1 MSTPLPSSTIGSGAI
16 YSPAGS
22 SSVPQQPRAAPIAH
36 FASLPNDGIGNEVLS
51 KKSQPSIPT
60 SGRLLAANSNYI
72 AYAVKK
78 GLVRVIDRQ
87 SAAKTLLRGHSD
99 QTRIVDAA
107 FFGTEGTAQRKEG
120 ISALWNQLCNNATAS
135 SDGGGG
141 NAPQHAPPEAASDL
155 LATVGGMKDSA
166 CVLIWKIKNGED
178 DNELEAE
185 KLFELRYPHA
195 TRIVWHPYNPNRFL
209 LLTRTYGEEEW
220 GSSPR
225 SVASIVDTSR
235 LKKTFKDGYA
245 LCECGDDKVLD
256 GAAQFFVSTN
266 ENTGANDVSWS
277 HVKDARHVITGH
289 DDGKVRLWDLTK
301 SDGSAVSCLHELD
314 VTSGMEESQDKRVT
328 RVLFLSQYENSDS
341 NESMTPPFIVGTDS
355 NQTITLWSGFPLNGD
370 APQRLRVF
378 RLADVDPSSLVSV
391 EMCPSPYRPPVS
403 SSSSPSVP
411 SSFLLLAE
419 RKKGLVH
426 ALHIDT
432 EWKKGTSS
440 VAVKGFDYVST
451 LNVVHPVYSFCIAPS
466 EESGV
471 SLQEE
476 KDVELCCIQSKA
488 VQVLTL
494 SAAMCA
500 APSKDAGGTER
511 GDLANGVTL
520 IDLPSE
526 VSDEEAIEDFE
537 DDYDMEGDAEYS
549 TNHSS
554 GIDDEDVDET
564 PAVVPTATAAEPN
577 AFSNWLG
584 ALANPIPAPV
594 PSAPAPA
601 PPVAAT
607 KVKSPTPPP
616 GLGFPSILPPLPSAP
631 EVADSQFLSPMQILS
646 GSENKAESTKKAK
659 KKKKE
664 SSKKAQTT
672 PAAPIAPVAIL
683 KREGPKK
690 EEATPTPVKSAPPQQ
705 TVDVDSSSN
714 GNDVEAIISS
724 YMKSHEAEMAAVIR
738 KTVASE
744 VETAVR
750 SNMKGV
756 EKAAEHAVQ
765 RALAAEGKFE
775 KKMEKQAKE
784 SAAMAAKEA
793 VAAMEAPI
801 VSSLHQ
807 VMREV
812 MIPAYESATRQMF
825 HQIST
830 SVEKGLAQRPANDAS
845 SSASLQAMSEQMM
858 KMAVAIQ
865 TLSNEVVEL
874 RGEVK
879 AGKKANAVAQ
889 QSQQTQTKTDVRAEI
904 VALCRSNRFEE
915 AFTKAVSASDGEVV
929 LFACKN
935 ADSSAVF
942 GGDSVGISQPILI
955 CLMQQLGAILV
966 STTDAADFKILLTWL
981 QEIAVTIDP
990 TDASIQRHVA
1000 SVVQQLLANIN
1011 SKMANCD
1018 HAFRRPLQTLM
1029 QVIRGLA
1036 L

>member
-16 YSPAGS
+16 YSPSGS
-22 SSVPQQPRAAPIAH
+22 SSSPQQPRAAPVAH
-36 FASLPNDGIGNEVLS
+36 FASLPNDGIGNVRE
-51 KKSQPSIPT
+51 KSPAIPT
-60 SGRLLAANSNYI
+60 SGRLLAANSKYI

-78 GLVRVIDRQ
+78 GLVRVIDRHT
-87 SAAKTLLRGHSD
+87 AAKTLLRGHAD
-99 QTRIVDAA
+99 ETRIVDAA

-120 ISALWNQLCNNATAS
+120 ISALWNQLCNNATTNN
-135 SDGGGG
+135 DGGGG
-141 NAPQHAPPEAASDL
+141 NAPQHAPPAAASDV

-166 CVLIWKIKNGED
+166 CVLIWKIKSSDDD
-178 DNELEAE
+178 DNDLEAE

-195 TRIVWHPYNPNRFL
+195 TRIVWHPFNPNRFL
-209 LLTRTYGEEEW
+209 LLTRTYDEGEW
-220 GSSPR
+220 DNSQR

-235 LKKTFKDGYA
+235 LNKTFKDGYA
-245 LCECGDDKVLD
+245 LCDCGDDKVLN
-256 GAAQFFVSTN
+256 GAAQFYVSAN

-277 HVKDARHVITGH
+277 HVKDARHVFTGH

-301 SDGSAVSCLHELD
+301 NDGSTVSCLHELD
-314 VTSGMEESQDKRVT
+314 VASGMEESSDKRVT
-328 RVLFLSQYENSDS
+328 RVLFLSQYESADSD
-341 NESMTPPFIVGTDS
+341 ESMTPPFIVGTDS
-355 NQTITLWSGFPLNGD
+355 NQTITLWSGFPSNGD

-378 RLADVDPSSLVSV
+378 RLADVDPTSLVSV

-403 SSSSPSVP
+403 SSSPSIP

-419 RKKGLVH
+419 RKKGCVH
-426 ALHIDT
+426 ALHLDT
-432 EWKKGTSS
+432 EWKEGSS
-440 VAVKGFDYVST
+440 TVVVKGFDYVST
-451 LNVVHPVYSFCIAPS
+451 LNVVHPVYSLCIAPT
-466 EESGV
+466 EESGA
-471 SLQEE
+471 SLEEE

-500 APSKDAGGTER
+500 APSKDVGGTER

-520 IDLPSE
+520 IDLPTE
-526 VSDEEAIEDFE
+526 VSDEEAFEDFE
-537 DDYDMEGDAEYS
+537 DEYEMEDEVEYS
-549 TNHSS
+549 TNHSG
-554 GIDDEDVDET
+554 GIDEDEDVEET
-564 PAVVPTATAAEPN
+564 PVVVPTATMAEPN

-584 ALANPIPAPV
+584 AIANPIPV
-594 PSAPAPA
+594 PSVPA
-601 PPVAAT
+601 PPVPAT

-616 GLGFPSILPPLPSAP
+616 GLGFPTILPPLPPAP
-631 EVADSQFLSPMQILS
+631 DVSDSQFLSPMQILS
-646 GSENKAESTKKAK
+646 GSENKAEPSKKAK
-659 KKKKE
+659 KKKE
-664 SSKKAQTT
+664 TAKKAST

-683 KREGPKK
+683 KREEPKK
-690 EEATPTPVKSAPPQQ
+690 EAVVAPIPQKSAAPQKK
-705 TVDVDSSSN
+705 VDVGSSSD
-714 GNDVEAIISS
+714 GNVEAVISS
-724 YMKSHEAEMAAVIR
+724 YMKSHEAEMATVIR
-738 KTVASE
+738 KAVASE

-750 SNMKGV
+750 SNMRGV
-756 EKAAEHAVQ
+756 EKAAEQAVQ
-765 RALAAEGKFE
+765 RALAADGKFE
-775 KKMEKQAKE
+775 KKLEKQAKE

-793 VAAMEAPI
+793 VAAMQAPI

-812 MIPAYESATRQMF
+812 MIPSYESATRQMF

-865 TLSNEVVEL
+865 TLSNEVLEL

-879 AGKKANAVAQ
+879 ARGKADAAAQ
-889 QSQQTQTKTDVRAEI
+889 QSQQTKTKPDVRGEI
-904 VALCRSNRFEE
+904 VHLCQLNRFEE
-915 AFTKAVSASDGEVV
+915 AFTKAVSASDGDIV
-929 LFACKN
+929 LFACKS

-966 STTDAADFKILLTWL
+966 TITDAADFKILLAWL

>member
-1 MSTPLPSSTIGSGAI
+1 MSTPLPSSTVGIGAT
-16 YSPAGS
+16 YSPSGS
-22 SSVPQQPRAAPIAH
+22 SSSNQQPRAAPVAH
-36 FASLPNDGIGNEVLS
+36 FASLPNDGIGNDVLARS
-51 KKSQPSIPT
+51 LPAITT

-78 GLVRVIDRQ
+78 GLVRVLDRR
-87 SAAKTLLRGHSD
+87 SAAKTLLRGHGD
-99 QTRIVDAA
+99 QTRIIDAA
-107 FFGTEGTAQRKEG
+107 FFGTEGTAQRNEG
-120 ISALWNQLCNNATAS
+120 ISALWNQLCNNAATN

-141 NAPQHAPPEAASDL
+141 NAPQHAPPAAASDV

-166 CVLIWKIKNGED
+166 CVLIWKIKSSADG
-178 DNELEAE
+178 NELEAE

-195 TRIVWHPYNPNRFL
+195 TRIVWHPFNPNRFL
-209 LLTRTYGEEEW
+209 LLTRTYGEEKW
-220 GSSPR
+220 GNSKR
-225 SVASIVDTSR
+225 SVASIVETSR
-235 LKKTFKDGYA
+235 LKTTLNEGHA
-245 LCECGDDKVLD
+245 VCECGDNNVLND
-256 GAAQFFVSTN
+256 AAQFFVSTK

-277 HVKDARHVITGH
+277 HVNDARHVITGH

-301 SDGSAVSCLHELD
+301 NDQSAVTCVHELD
-314 VTSGMEESQDKRVT
+314 VTSGMEESQDKSVT
-328 RVLFLSQYENSDS
+328 RVLFLSQYESVGSKDK
-341 NESMTPPFIVGTDS
+341 MTPPFIVGTDS
-355 NQTITLWSGFPLNGD
+355 NQKITLWSGFPSNGD
-370 APQRLRVF
+370 AALRLRVF
-378 RLADVDPSSLVSV
+378 KLGDVDPSSFVSV

-403 SSSSPSVP
+403 TSSPSIP

-419 RKKGLVH
+419 RKKSCVH
-426 ALHIDT
+426 ALHLDT

-451 LNVVHPVYSFCIAPS
+451 LNVVHPVYSFCIAPT
-466 EESGV
+466 EDSGA
-471 SLQEE
+471 SLGEE

-500 APSKDAGGTER
+500 VPSKDDGGTER

-526 VSDEEAIEDFE
+526 VSDDEAFEDFE
-537 DDYDMEGDAEYS
+537 DEYDMEDEVEYS
-549 TNHSS
+549 TNHSG
-554 GIDDEDVDET
+554 GIDDDDAEDT
-564 PAVVPTATAAEPN
+564 PVAPTATTAEPN

-584 ALANPIPAPV
+584 AIANPIPVPA
-594 PSAPAPA
+594 PSAPT
-601 PPVAAT
+601 PPVAAANG
-607 KVKSPTPPP
+607 KSPTPPP
-616 GLGFPSILPPLPSAP
+616 GLGFPYYSPPP

-646 GSENKAESTKKAK
+646 GSENKAEGSKKGKKKKDTTKKAP
-659 KKKKE
+659 
-664 SSKKAQTT
+664 T
-672 PAAPIAPVAIL
+672 PTAPIAPVAIL
-683 KREGPKK
+683 KREEPKK
-690 EEATPTPVKSAPPQQ
+690 QAAAPIPPPE
-705 TVDVDSSSN
+705 TVASSSA
-714 GNDVEAIISS
+714 GTEAIIST
-724 YMKSHEAEMAAVIR
+724 YMKSNEAEMAAVIR
-738 KTVASE
+738 SE
-744 VETAVR
+744 VETAVRSVIGSEIETAVR

-756 EKAAEHAVQ
+756 EKAAEQAVHH
-765 RALAAEGKFE
+765 ALAADGKLE

-784 SAAMAAKEA
+784 SAALAAKEA
-793 VAAMEAPI
+793 VAAMQAPI

-812 MIPAYESATRQMF
+812 MIPSYESATRQMF

-830 SVEKGLAQRPANDAS
+830 SVEKGLAQRPANDG

-858 KMAVAIQ
+858 KMAVVIQ
-865 TLSNEVVEL
+865 TLSNEVAEL

-879 AGKKANAVAQ
+879 TSGKANGAVQ
-889 QSQQTQTKTDVRAEI
+889 QTQQTQTKTDVRAEI
-904 VALCRSNRFEE
+904 VALCSSNKYEE
-915 AFTKAVSASDGEVV
+915 AFTKSVSASDGEVV
-929 LFACKN
+929 LFACKT
-935 ADSSAVF
+935 ADSAAVF

-990 TDASIQRHVA
+990 DDASIQRHVEA
-1000 SVVQQLLANIN
+1000 VVQQLLSNIN

>member
-16 YSPAGS
+16 YSPSGS
-22 SSVPQQPRAAPIAH
+22 SSSPQQPRAAPVAH
-36 FASLPNDGIGNEVLS
+36 FASLINDGIGNDVLA
-51 KKSQPSIPT
+51 KSHPAIPT
-60 SGRLLAANSNYI
+60 SGRLLAANSKYI

-78 GLVRVIDRQ
+78 GLVRVIDRHT
-87 SAAKTLLRGHSD
+87 AAKTLLRGHAD

-107 FFGTEGTAQRKEG
+107 FFGTEGTSQRKEG
-120 ISALWNQLCNNATAS
+120 ISALWNQLCNNATTS
-135 SDGGGG
+135 NDGGGG
-141 NAPQHAPPEAASDL
+141 NAPQHAPPAAASDV

-166 CVLIWKIKNGED
+166 CVLIWKIKSSDDD

-195 TRIVWHPYNPNRFL
+195 TRIVWHPFNPNRFL
-209 LLTRTYGEEEW
+209 LLTRTYDQGEW
-220 GSSPR
+220 GNSQR

-235 LKKTFKDGYA
+235 LNKTFKDGYA
-245 LCECGDDKVLD
+245 LCDCGDDKVLN
-256 GAAQFFVSTN
+256 GAAQFYVSAN
-266 ENTGANDVSWS
+266 ENTGANDVAWS

-301 SDGSAVSCLHELD
+301 NDGSTVSCVHELD
-314 VTSGMEESQDKRVT
+314 VTSGMEESPDKRVT
-328 RVLFLSQYENSDS
+328 RVLFLSQYESAVS

-355 NQTITLWSGFPLNGD
+355 NQTITLWSGFPSNGD

-378 RLADVDPSSLVSV
+378 RLADVDPTSLVSV
-391 EMCPSPYRPPVS
+391 EMCPSPYRPPVP
-403 SSSSPSVP
+403 SSSPLVP

-419 RKKGLVH
+419 RKKGCVH
-426 ALHIDT
+426 ALHLDT
-432 EWKKGTSS
+432 EWKEGTSA
-440 VAVKGFDYVST
+440 VVVKGFDYVST
-451 LNVVHPVYSFCIAPS
+451 LNVVHPIYSLCIAPT
-466 EESGV
+466 EESGA
-471 SLQEE
+471 SLEEE
-476 KDVELCCIQSKA
+476 KDVELCCVQSKA

-500 APSKDAGGTER
+500 APSKDVGGTER
-511 GDLANGVTL
+511 GDLAAGVTL

-526 VSDEEAIEDFE
+526 VSDEEAFEDFE
-537 DDYDMEGDAEYS
+537 DEYEMEDEVEYS
-549 TNHSS
+549 TNHS
-554 GIDDEDVDET
+554 GGVDDDDVEET
-564 PAVVPTATAAEPN
+564 PVAVPTATAAEPN

-584 ALANPIPAPV
+584 AIANPIPV
-594 PSAPAPA
+594 PSAPVPAPA
-601 PPVAAT
+601 PPVATT

-616 GLGFPSILPPLPSAP
+616 GLGFPTILPPLPPAP
-631 EVADSQFLSPMQILS
+631 EVSDSQFLSPMQILS
-646 GSENKAESTKKAK
+646 GSENKAEPSKKV

-664 SSKKAQTT
+664 TAKKAST

-683 KREGPKK
+683 KREEPKK
-690 EEATPTPVKSAPPQQ
+690 EAAAPIPPKSPPPQK
-705 TVDVDSSSN
+705 TDDVGSSSN
-714 GNDVEAIISS
+714 GNVEAIISS

-738 KTVASE
+738 KAVATE

-756 EKAAEHAVQ
+756 EKAAEQAVQ
-765 RALAAEGKFE
+765 RALAADGKFE

-793 VAAMEAPI
+793 VAAMQAPI

-830 SVEKGLAQRPANDAS
+830 SVEKGLAQKPANDAS

-879 AGKKANAVAQ
+879 ARGEAHAAAQ
-889 QSQQTQTKTDVRAEI
+889 QSQQAKTKPDVRGEI
-904 VALCRSNRFEE
+904 VTLCRDGRFEE
-915 AFTKAVSASDGEVV
+915 AFTKAVSASDGEIV
-929 LFACKN
+929 LFACKS
-935 ADSSAVF
+935 ADSTAVF

-966 STTDAADFKILLTWL
+966 STTDAADFKILLAWL

-990 TDASIQRHVA
+990 TNAQYQRHVA

>member
-1 MSTPLPSSTIGSGAI
+1 MSTPLPSATIGSGAI
-16 YSPAGS
+16 YSPSGS
-22 SSVPQQPRAAPIAH
+22 SSVPQQPRAAPVAH

-51 KKSQPSIPT
+51 KKSHPAIPT

-87 SAAKTLLRGHSD
+87 TAAKTLLRGHAD

-120 ISALWNQLCNNATAS
+120 VSALWNQLCNNATTNN
-135 SDGGGG
+135 DGGGG
-141 NAPQHAPPEAASDL
+141 NAPQHAPPEAASDV

-166 CVLIWKIKNGED
+166 CVLIWKIKNGD
-178 DNELEAE
+178 DDIELEAE

-195 TRIVWHPYNPNRFL
+195 TRIIWHPFNPNRFL

-220 GSSPR
+220 GNSQR

-235 LKKTFKDGYA
+235 LKKTFKDGHA
-245 LCECGDDKVLD
+245 LCDCGDDKVLN

-301 SDGSAVSCLHELD
+301 NDGFAVSCIHELD

-328 RVLFLSQYENSDS
+328 RVLFLSQYESADS
-341 NESMTPPFIVGTDS
+341 NESMTPPFIVGTES

-391 EMCPSPYRPPVS
+391 EMCPSPYRPPIP
-403 SSSSPSVP
+403 SSSPSIP

-419 RKKGLVH
+419 RKKGHVH
-426 ALHIDT
+426 ALHFDT
-432 EWKKGTSS
+432 EWKGGTSS
-440 VAVKGFDYVST
+440 VAVKGFDYIST
-451 LNVVHPVYSFCIAPS
+451 LNVVHPVYSFCIAPT
-466 EESGV
+466 EEGA
-471 SLQEE
+471 SLDEE

-526 VSDEEAIEDFE
+526 VSEEEAFEDFE
-537 DDYDMEGDAEYS
+537 DDYDMEDEAEYS
-549 TNHSS
+549 TNHSG
-554 GIDDEDVDET
+554 GIDVDDAEED
-564 PAVVPTATAAEPN
+564 PAVIPTATAAEPN

-584 ALANPIPAPV
+584 AIANPIPVPV
-594 PSAPAPA
+594 PSAPAQAQA

-616 GLGFPSILPPLPSAP
+616 GLGFPTILPPLPPAP
-631 EVADSQFLSPMQILS
+631 EVSDSQFLSPMQILS
-646 GSENKAESTKKAK
+646 GSEKKAEPEPEPSKKAK
-659 KKKKE
+659 KKKE
-664 SSKKAQTT
+664 TSKKAQP

-683 KREGPKK
+683 KREEPKK
-690 EEATPTPVKSAPPQQ
+690 EEAAPVQK
-705 TVDVDSSSN
+705 TVSVDSSTN
-714 GNDVEAIISS
+714 GNVEAIISS

-750 SNMKGV
+750 SNMKSV
-756 EKAAEHAVQ
+756 EKAAELAVQ
-765 RALAAEGKFE
+765 RALAADGKFE

-830 SVEKGLAQRPANDAS
+830 SVEKGLSQRPANDAS

-879 AGKKANAVAQ
+879 AGKKANAGVQ

>member
-16 YSPAGS
+16 YSPSGAS
-22 SSVPQQPRAAPIAH
+22 CAPQQPRAAPVAH
-36 FASLPNDGIGNEVLS
+36 FASLPNDGIGNDILA
-51 KKSQPSIPT
+51 KKSQPAIPT

-78 GLVRVIDRQ
+78 GLVRVIDRHT
-87 SAAKTLLRGHSD
+87 AAKTLLRGHGD

-120 ISALWNQLCNNATAS
+120 ISALWNQLCNNNATTSA
-135 SDGGGG
+135 DGGGG
-141 NAPQHAPPEAASDL
+141 NAPQHAPPAAASDV

-166 CVLIWKIKNGED
+166 CVLIWKIKSGAD
-178 DNELEAE
+178 GNELEAE

-195 TRIVWHPYNPNRFL
+195 TRIIWHPFNPNRFL

-220 GSSPR
+220 GNSQR
-225 SVASIVDTSR
+225 SVASIVETSR
-235 LKKTFKDGYA
+235 LKTTLKDGHA
-245 LCECGDDKVLD
+245 LCECGDDKVLN
-256 GAAQFFVSTN
+256 GAAQLLVSTN

-289 DDGKVRLWDLTK
+289 DDGNVRLWDLTK
-301 SDGSAVSCLHELD
+301 NDGSAVSCLHELD

-328 RVLFLSQYENSDS
+328 RVLFLSQYESADS
-341 NESMTPPFIVGTDS
+341 NDSMTPPFIVGTDS
-355 NQTITLWSGFPLNGD
+355 NQTITLWSGFPSNGD

-378 RLADVDPSSLVSV
+378 RLGDVDPASLVSV
-391 EMCPSPYRPPVS
+391 EMCPSPYRPPVP
-403 SSSSPSVP
+403 SSSPSIP

-419 RKKGLVH
+419 RKKGCVH
-426 ALHIDT
+426 ALHIET
-432 EWKKGTSS
+432 EWKEGTSL

-451 LNVVHPVYSFCIAPS
+451 LNVVHPVYSFCIAPT
-466 EESGV
+466 EESGA
-471 SLQEE
+471 SLGEE

-500 APSKDAGGTER
+500 APSKDVGGTDR

-526 VSDEEAIEDFE
+526 VSDDDEAFEDFE
-537 DDYDMEGDAEYS
+537 DEYDMEDEAEYS
-549 TNHSS
+549 TNHSG
-554 GIDDEDVDET
+554 GIDDDDAEESPV
-564 PAVVPTATAAEPN
+564 VVPTATAAEPS

-584 ALANPIPAPV
+584 MMANPIPVRV

-601 PPVAAT
+601 PPVVAT
-607 KVKSPTPPP
+607 EVKSPTPPP
-616 GLGFPSILPPLPSAP
+616 GLGFPTILPPLPPAP
-631 EVADSQFLSPMQILS
+631 EVVDSQFLSPMQILS
-646 GSENKAESTKKAK
+646 GSQTKAEPSKKV

-664 SSKKAQTT
+664 TAKKAQA

-683 KREGPKK
+683 KREEPKK
-690 EEATPTPVKSAPPQQ
+690 EAAAPIPPKSAPPQK
-705 TVDVDSSSN
+705 TADVGSSSD
-714 GNDVEAIISS
+714 GNMEAIVSS

-738 KTVASE
+738 KAVASE

-756 EKAAEHAVQ
+756 EKAAEQAVQ
-765 RALAAEGKFE
+765 RALAADGKFE

-793 VAAMEAPI
+793 VAAMQAPI

-830 SVEKGLAQRPANDAS
+830 SVEKGLAQRPADDAS

-874 RGEVK
+874 RGELK
-879 AGKKANAVAQ
+879 AGGKANAAVQ
-889 QSQQTQTKTDVRAEI
+889 QSQKTQTKPDVRAEI

-942 GGDSVGISQPILI
+942 GGDSVGISQTILI

-966 STTDAADFKILLTWL
+966 TTTDAAEIKILLAWL

-990 TDASIQRHVA
+990 TDVSIQRHVA

-1011 SKMANCD
+1011 SKMASCD
-1018 HAFRRPLQTLM
+1018 HTFRRPLQTLM

>member
-16 YSPAGS
+16 YSPSGS
-22 SSVPQQPRAAPIAH
+22 SSSPQQPRAAPVAH
-36 FASLPNDGIGNEVLS
+36 FASLPNDGIGNVRE
-51 KKSQPSIPT
+51 KSPAIPT
-60 SGRLLAANSNYI
+60 SGRLLAANSKYI

-78 GLVRVIDRQ
+78 GLVRVIDRHT
-87 SAAKTLLRGHSD
+87 AAKTLLRGHAD
-99 QTRIVDAA
+99 ETRIVDAA

-120 ISALWNQLCNNATAS
+120 ISALWNQLCNNATTNN
-135 SDGGGG
+135 DGGGG
-141 NAPQHAPPEAASDL
+141 NAPQHAPPAAASDV

-166 CVLIWKIKNGED
+166 CVLIWKIKSSDDD

-195 TRIVWHPYNPNRFL
+195 TRIVWHPFNPNRFL
-209 LLTRTYGEEEW
+209 LLTRTYDEGEW
-220 GSSPR
+220 DNSQR

-235 LKKTFKDGYA
+235 LNKTFKDGYA
-245 LCECGDDKVLD
+245 LCDCGDDKVLN
-256 GAAQFFVSTN
+256 GAAQFYVSAN

-277 HVKDARHVITGH
+277 HVKDARHVFTGH

-301 SDGSAVSCLHELD
+301 NDGSTVSCLHELD
-314 VTSGMEESQDKRVT
+314 VASGMEESSDKRVT
-328 RVLFLSQYENSDS
+328 RVLFLSQYESADSD
-341 NESMTPPFIVGTDS
+341 ESMTPPFIVGTDS
-355 NQTITLWSGFPLNGD
+355 NQTITLWSGFPSNGD

-378 RLADVDPSSLVSV
+378 RLADVDPTSLVSV

-403 SSSSPSVP
+403 SSSPSIP

-419 RKKGLVH
+419 RKKGCVH
-426 ALHIDT
+426 ALHLDT
-432 EWKKGTSS
+432 EWKEGSS
-440 VAVKGFDYVST
+440 TVVVKGFDYVST
-451 LNVVHPVYSFCIAPS
+451 LNVVHPVYSLCIAPT
-466 EESGV
+466 EESGA
-471 SLQEE
+471 SLEEE

-500 APSKDAGGTER
+500 APSKDVGGTER

-520 IDLPSE
+520 IDLPTE
-526 VSDEEAIEDFE
+526 VSDEEAFEDFE
-537 DDYDMEGDAEYS
+537 DEYEMEDEVEYS
-549 TNHSS
+549 TNHSG
-554 GIDDEDVDET
+554 GIDEDEDVEET
-564 PAVVPTATAAEPN
+564 PVVVPTATMAEPN

-584 ALANPIPAPV
+584 AIANPIPV
-594 PSAPAPA
+594 PSVPA
-601 PPVAAT
+601 PPVPAT

-616 GLGFPSILPPLPSAP
+616 GLGFPTILPPLPPAP
-631 EVADSQFLSPMQILS
+631 DVSDSQFLSPMQILS
-646 GSENKAESTKKAK
+646 GSENKAEPSKKAK
-659 KKKKE
+659 KKKE
-664 SSKKAQTT
+664 TAKKAST

-683 KREGPKK
+683 KREEPKK
-690 EEATPTPVKSAPPQQ
+690 EAVVAPIPQKSAAPQKK
-705 TVDVDSSSN
+705 VDVGSSSD
-714 GNDVEAIISS
+714 GNVEAVISS
-724 YMKSHEAEMAAVIR
+724 YMKSHEAEMATVIR
-738 KTVASE
+738 KAVASE

-750 SNMKGV
+750 SNMRGV
-756 EKAAEHAVQ
+756 EKAAEQAVQ
-765 RALAAEGKFE
+765 RALAADGKFE
-775 KKMEKQAKE
+775 KKLEKQAKE

-793 VAAMEAPI
+793 VAAMQAPI

-812 MIPAYESATRQMF
+812 MIPSYESATRQMF

-865 TLSNEVVEL
+865 TLSNEVLEL

-879 AGKKANAVAQ
+879 ARGKADAAAQ
-889 QSQQTQTKTDVRAEI
+889 QSQQTKTKPDVRGEI
-904 VALCRSNRFEE
+904 VHLCQLNRFEE
-915 AFTKAVSASDGEVV
+915 AFTKAVSASDGDIV
-929 LFACKN
+929 LFACKS

-966 STTDAADFKILLTWL
+966 TITDAADFKILLAWL